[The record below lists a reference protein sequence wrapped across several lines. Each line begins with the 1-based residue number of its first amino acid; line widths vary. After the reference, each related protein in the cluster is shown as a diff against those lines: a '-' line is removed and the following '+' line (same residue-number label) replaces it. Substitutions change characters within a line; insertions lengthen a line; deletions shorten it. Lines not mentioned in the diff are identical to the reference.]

1 MVLDRKRRAG
11 AFEVVIKGRNV
22 SAPIRLVETFR
33 YSKYDGLAR
42 TGCRESKVPYIDMA
56 LVSHVWW
63 WVDYIP

>member
-1 MVLDRKRRAG
+1 MG
-11 AFEVVIKGRNV
+11 AANTTKARNDN
-22 SAPIRLVETFR
+22 SILFR